1 MQVVLALFYLFLLLD
16 FAAVSC
22 LFIQRRMLL
31 RRNAGEQKL
40 FLLSLITRG
49 KTELLEPVIRRHRRR
64 FLMDYLPLADTFR
77 LTTEQQAAVRTA
89 LENTG
94 TSTLI
99 FRDIHSWS
107 PLRRKAAAH
116 LLAKIPFPGAGPL
129 LLQGLIKE
137 RLSTVKLVM
146 ANALI
151 DLGFHAA
158 LPDLIDTLVGAPRS
172 YRERLYRLS
181 TQFGSD
187 IVPYLPVLTGRAE
200 KEIRLFLIHYAE
212 HSSTLPLYDYLLTQ
226 AGDRDREISRAAFG
240 VLLKNY
246 RSRLPLN
253 LFLHH
258 SDQQIR
264 GSALEALGWGSENT
278 DPVRLI
284 PFLTEPSLRASAVA
298 ALTNRIKK
306 NPETIPRLLDTL
318 ANTDKDEILTGL
330 GQVFSN
336 RMDYFLY
343 RILSPEGDQIKKL
356 LETVLSLGF
365 SSETINFLNEN
376 HDVERENEILSVVKK
391 VLAENS
397 EERREFQQYLKESIL
412 VKLGLEK
419 IEPDTAR
426 APRNEGV
433 PGPALVFFL
442 IFSTLLFPVIF
453 LLDTRPNL
461 EGAALYPLLEYF
473 LVRANYYFAYYSFA
487 VNFSYLFLLLLSL
500 AGIGIYGRNRQIK
513 PDSFIMKEGVLPS
526 LSIIAP
532 AFGEEAT
539 IVESVTALL
548 NMDYPDYEVVVVNDG
563 SADATLERVITHFE
577 MERIDYVY
585 PTPLAT
591 NPIRG
596 IYRSRAYPRL
606 TVVDKMNGGKADSLN
621 AGINIARGEF
631 CCGIDA
637 DSLLDGRA
645 LTEAAAMTLDSEKD
659 TIALGGMIL
668 PVNGCTIQRGQV
680 VQYRVSP
687 RFLPGFQ
694 TMEYFRA
701 FISGR
706 IGWAVMKSVLIISGA
721 FGLFRREELLKI
733 HGYLT
738 SREQYRRDTVGEDME
753 LVVRLVEK
761 LKKVK
766 RHFAILY
773 APFALCWTEVPD
785 SGKILFSQRRRW
797 QRGLIDILYLHRS
810 MIGRP
815 RYGGYGAVAL
825 PYFLVFETLGPWL
838 EIQGYLFFITALA
851 LGILDLKIILLVLT
865 ASLFFG
871 IFISLGSLIIADRI
885 RPFFSGKDTIRLI
898 LLALVENFGYR
909 QIISFTRVTGYL
921 EMFRKNRGWG
931 HMVRRGFTSQEVS
944 R

>member
-1 MQVVLALFYLFLLLD
+1 MQVVLVLFYLFLFLNL
-16 FAAVSC
+16 AAMGG
-22 LFIQRRMLL
+22 LIIQRKIL
-31 RRNAGEQKL
+31 RFHQAGERGL

-49 KTELLEPVIRRHRRR
+49 KEESLEKVVRRNRRR
-64 FLMDYLPLADTFR
+64 FLRDYLPLADTFR
-77 LTTEQQAAVRTA
+77 LTPEQQELVRKT
-89 LENTG
+89 LEKTR

-99 FRDIHSWS
+99 FRDLHSRS
-107 PLRRKAAAH
+107 PLRRRAAAH

-129 LLQGLIKE
+129 LLQGLIRE
-137 RLSTVKLVM
+137 RLYTVKLVM
-146 ANALI
+146 ANSLI

-181 TQFGSD
+181 TQFGSE
-187 IVPYLPVLTGRAE
+187 IVPYLPVLTGRDE
-200 KEIRLFLIHYAE
+200 KEIRLFLINYAGY
-212 HSSTLPLYDYLLTQ
+212 SSTLPLYDYLLSQ
-226 AGDRDREISRAAFG
+226 AGNRDRHISRSAFE

-258 SDQQIR
+258 NDLQIR
-264 GSALEALGWGSENT
+264 GRALEALGSGSENT
-278 DPVRLI
+278 DPARLI
-284 PFLTEPSLRASAVA
+284 PFLTEPPLRASAVA
-298 ALTNRIKK
+298 ALTNRIKE
-306 NPETIPRLLDTL
+306 NPETMPILLETM
-318 ANTDKDEILTGL
+318 ANTDKEEIRTGL

-376 HDVERENEILSVVKK
+376 HDVERENEILPVVKK
-391 VLAENS
+391 ALARNS
-397 EERREFQQYLKESIL
+397 EEREEFQQYLKESIL
-412 VKLGLEK
+412 AKLELKK

-426 APRNEGV
+426 APISEGV
-433 PGPALVFFL
+433 PRVILGGFL
-442 IFSTLLFPVIF
+442 LLSVLIFPVIF
-453 LLDTRPNL
+453 FLDIRPTL
-461 EGAALYPLLEYF
+461 EGTALFPLFQYF

-487 VNFSYLFLLLLSL
+487 VNLSYLFLLLLSL
-500 AGIGIYGRNRQIK
+500 VGIGIYGKNRRIK
-513 PDSFIMKEGVLPS
+513 PDSFLMKEGVLPS
-526 LSIIAP
+526 ISIIAP

-563 SADATLERVITHFE
+563 SSDATLERVTSHFE
-577 MERIDYVY
+577 MERVDYVY

-596 IYRSRAYPRL
+596 IYRSRTYPRL

-645 LTEAAAMTLDSEKD
+645 LTEAASMTLDSEKD

-668 PVNGCTIQRGQV
+668 PVNGCVIQRGQV
-680 VQYRVSP
+680 VRSRVSH

-706 IGWAVMKSVLIISGA
+706 IGWAMMKSVLIISGA
-721 FGLFRREELLKI
+721 FGLFRRQELLDI

-753 LVVRLVEK
+753 LVVRLVRK
-761 LKKVK
+761 LKKAG
-766 RHFAILY
+766 RSFAILY

-785 SGKILFSQRRRW
+785 STKILFSQRRRW

-825 PYFLVFETLGPWL
+825 PYFLMFETLGPWL

-851 LGILDLKIILLVLT
+851 LGILDVKIILLVLT

-898 LLALVENFGYR
+898 LLALAENFGFR
-909 QIISFTRVTGYL
+909 QIMSFTRITGYL

-931 HMVRRGFTSQEVS
+931 RMVRRGFTSQEVS